1 MHSYC
6 IMEYF
11 ISLYNDT
18 YCVQTVLGVQ
28 LYEWQVLQVSHDE
41 T

>member
-11 ISLYNDT
+11 ISLYNDI
-18 YCVQTVLGVQ
+18 YYVYTVLGVQ
-28 LYEWQVLQVSHDE
+28 FYERQVLKVSHDE